1 MKKGLGRGLSVL
13 LNENIE
19 ISSNLTS
26 NSSSIENIPIDKLS
40 PGKYQPRKTFK
51 SEEMDSLIQSVRE
64 KGIIQP
70 LVVRSI
76 GNELYEIIAGERRFR
91 ASKVVG
97 LKNVP
102 AVIRNC
108 SNQDAFEIA
117 LIENLQRDDLNP
129 IEESYSLKKL
139 GDEFGIGHD
148 EIAKRIGKSRSYV
161 VNMIRLMNLPENVQ
175 ELVSSSKLS
184 AGHARALIGN
194 EDAYEIA
201 KEIIE
206 KNLSVRDAEKIVKSK
221 KDKNKKSISMN
232 LDISDVEEQVM
243 VLKKRFD
250 NLFRLNTDFKVKKT
264 GATLQL
270 NFTSFEEID
279 EFLEKL
285 KPLEN

>member
-19 ISSNLTS
+19 VLSPSPSNVSSVQ
-26 NSSSIENIPIDKLS
+26 NIRLDKLC

-51 SEEMDSLIQSVRE
+51 SDEMDSLIQSVRE

-70 LVVRSI
+70 LVIRKTNNDS
-76 GNELYEIIAGERRFR
+76 YEIIAGERRFR

-97 LKNVP
+97 LNEVP
-102 AVIRNC
+102 VVIMEC

-117 LIENLQRDDLNP
+117 IIENLQRDDLNP
-129 IEESYSLKKL
+129 IEEAYSFKRLA
-139 GDEFGIGHD
+139 DEFGITSE
-148 EIAKRIGKSRSYV
+148 EIGKRIGKSRSYV
-161 VNMIRLMNLPENVQ
+161 VNMLRLMNLPENVQ
-175 ELVSSSKLS
+175 ELVRSSKLS

-194 EDAYEIA
+194 SDAYKIA

-206 KNLSVRDAEKIVKSK
+206 KKLSVRDAERIIKSK
-221 KDKNKKSISMN
+221 KNNKKNSMN
-232 LDISDVEEQVM
+232 IDVSDVEEQVM
-243 VLKKRFD
+243 VLKNRFD
-250 NLFRLNTDFKVKKT
+250 SLFSLDTDFKVKKS

-270 NFTSFEEID
+270 KFTSFEEID

-285 KPLEN
+285 KPLES